1 MQPFS
6 VHPNPISTARR
17 RQPTPQDRYRRH
29 LSDTTSSSQLTK
41 RKTGNVLRI
50 HFLSVGESRWESNPP
65 KQAAA
70 YTGFEDQRAHQSPF
84 CSHMENPRPAVLIII
99 LFSIKVN
106 THFKGEQNLYS
117 LSLSRFGPAGQGEVP
132 RARHLDIRDRR
143 SGIFQVGFRTRTRLS
158 PTILVIFCASK

>member
-117 LSLSRFGPAGQGEVP
+117 LSLSRFRPAGHEESFLRARSWPVVRLFRSASGPGPAC
-132 RARHLDIRDRR
+132 RR
-143 SGIFQVGFRTRTRLS
+143 PFW
-158 PTILVIFCASK
+158 

>member
-117 LSLSRFGPAGQGEVP
+117 LSLSRFRPAGHEGSFL
-132 RARHLDIRDRR
+132 RARSWPVVRLLRSASGPRPACRR
-143 SGIFQVGFRTRTRLS
+143 PFW
-158 PTILVIFCASK
+158 

>member
-50 HFLSVGESRWESNPP
+50 HFLSDGESRWESNPP

-117 LSLSRFGPAGQGEVP
+117 LFLSRFRPAGHEGSFLRARSWPVVRLLRSASGPGPAC
-132 RARHLDIRDRR
+132 RR
-143 SGIFQVGFRTRTRLS
+143 PFW
-158 PTILVIFCASK
+158 

>member
-50 HFLSVGESRWESNPP
+50 HFLSDGESRWESNPP

-106 THFKGEQNLYS
+106 THFKGKRICILFLFQGS
-117 LSLSRFGPAGQGEVP
+117 DQPGRGKFPGPGIWTSGIVFAAFFRSVSGPGPAC
-132 RARHLDIRDRR
+132 RR
-143 SGIFQVGFRTRTRLS
+143 PFW
-158 PTILVIFCASK
+158 

>member
-6 VHPNPISTARR
+6 VHPNPILTARR

-117 LSLSRFGPAGQGEVP
+117 LSLSRFRPAGHEGSFLRARSWPVVRLLRSASGPGPAC
-132 RARHLDIRDRR
+132 RR
-143 SGIFQVGFRTRTRLS
+143 PFW
-158 PTILVIFCASK
+158 